1 MRLHISSSSSVRTSS
16 ERRQAR
22 SSLRSAR
29 CRTRSSLRSSLACRA
44 SLASRAW
51 SSWSRVRS
59 RASISDRYMID
70 LCIVCVV
77 CVMWVSHCVRFAGQ
91 ACAVRPPARRLRL
104 GSLLVG
110 ALAGLLGGLG
120 HRGVLLARTATR
132 ALARDDRA
140 AQEQFPA
147 PDAPRLAP
155 LKCPLKAADP
165 RPAALAERLRRLHV
179 RRSLGEEQFPAL
191 GAGKVQAIRHAD
203 VEERRDAGSV
213 HDRGVLNHADRLAP
227 GLDCLEPRRACRA
240 RGGIGPLHRCHPLS
254 LAGPEVLF
262 RGTGPREITSPR
274 TLCLSPPPPS
284 A

>member
-51 SSWSRVRS
+51 SSWSRYRS

-70 LCIVCVV
+70 LCIVCVA
-77 CVMWVSHCVRFAGQ
+77 CVMWVCRIVCGWLVRR
-91 ACAVRPPARRLRL
+91 VWL
-104 GSLLVG
+104 GSLLGG
-110 ALAGLLGGLG
+110 ALADLLGGLG

-132 ALARDDRA
+132 ALTRDDRA

-155 LKCPLKAADP
+155 LECAFKAADP
-165 RPAALAERLRRLHV
+165 CPAALAERLGRLHV
-179 RRSLGEEQFPAL
+179 RWSLGEKQFRVFR
-191 GAGKVQAIRHAD
+191 AGKVQATRHAD
-203 VEERRDAGSV
+203 GEERRDTDSV
-213 HDRGVLNHADRLAP
+213 HDRVLLNHADCLEP
-227 GLDCLEPRRACRA
+227 GLSCLEPRRACRA

-254 LAGPEVLF
+254 LAGPVVLYG
-262 RGTGPREITSPR
+262 GTGPRENN
-274 TLCLSPPPPS
+274 
-284 A
+284 